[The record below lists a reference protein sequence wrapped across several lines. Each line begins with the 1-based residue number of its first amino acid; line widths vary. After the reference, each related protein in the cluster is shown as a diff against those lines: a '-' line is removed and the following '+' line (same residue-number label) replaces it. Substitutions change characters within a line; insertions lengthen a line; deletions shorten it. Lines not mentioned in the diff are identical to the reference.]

1 MNLLQRFL
9 AKTPRR
15 NKMIGRLLSTVSGVV
30 TAIEATLIAYN
41 VPIPEWLHGI
51 IIGIAIITA
60 VFASYHGQKV
70 LK

>member
-1 MNLLQRFL
+1 
-9 AKTPRR
+9 
-15 NKMIGRLLSTVSGVV
+15 MIGRLLSTVSGFV

-51 IIGIAIITA
+51 IIGTAIVTA
-60 VFASYHGQKV
+60 IWASYHGQKV